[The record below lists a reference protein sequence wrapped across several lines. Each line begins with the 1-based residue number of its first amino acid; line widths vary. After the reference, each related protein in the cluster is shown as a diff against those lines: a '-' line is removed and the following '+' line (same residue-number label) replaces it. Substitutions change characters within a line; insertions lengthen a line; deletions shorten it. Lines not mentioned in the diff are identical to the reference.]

1 MNLPFF
7 IAGRYL
13 FAKKSTQ
20 AINLISFIS
29 GLGIFV
35 GTAALIIIL
44 SVFNGFEKI
53 AISMFSSFSSDLI
66 ILPERGK
73 VFDPDSIQ
81 FRRLEKEPEIKYAV
95 KALEEKVLLKQDK
108 SQYIANLRGLDS
120 NFVKTH
126 SLDSLITVGKLILE
140 DKNLDLS
147 VLGSGVQAR
156 LSANAQSL
164 QSISVFAPQK
174 SNPSQNDISEESFN
188 RMEFYPSGAFSAGE
202 DYDDHLVLTSLRF
215 MRKLIG
221 EPQKISSLQLYLK
234 PETNLEKFK
243 YKVKEILGPF
253 YRVQDRYEQNE
264 IQFKTLNSEKWAVYL
279 MLTFALI
286 IVVFN
291 IMGSLTML
299 VLEKKRDIS
308 ILSSLGA
315 SNQTIQFIFLLEG
328 MIISFLGTL
337 LGLTAGFIFNALQ
350 MKYGFIGIGE
360 SHSFA
365 MNSYPIV
372 MKPLDFVYVFLTVFS
387 ISLIA
392 SFLASRQSQQ
402 DALTIKD
409 QLTVH

>member
-29 GLGIFV
+29 GIGIFV

-66 ILPERGK
+66 IQPRQAK
-73 VFDPDSIQ
+73 VFNPDSAA
-81 FRRLEKEPEIKYAV
+81 FKKLAKRPEIRYMV
-95 KALEEKVLLKQDK
+95 QSLEEKVLLKQDQ
-108 SQYIANLRGLDS
+108 SQYIANLRGLDT
-120 NFVKTH
+120 NFIKTH
-126 SLDSLITVGKLILE
+126 ALDSLVTVGNLVLQ
-140 DKNLDLS
+140 DKNLDFG

-156 LSANAQSL
+156 LSASSQSTQL
-164 QSISVFAPQK
+164 ISVFAPRK
-174 SNPSQNDISEESFN
+174 PNGLNNEITAEDFN

-202 DYDDHLVLTSLRF
+202 EFDDHLVLTSIRF

-221 EPQKISSLQLYLK
+221 EPQNVSALQLYLK
-234 PETNLEKFK
+234 PNTRIDDFK
-243 YKVKEILGPF
+243 AEVKDLIGPA
-253 YRVQDRYEQNE
+253 YTVKDRFEQNE
-264 IQFKTLNSEKWAVYL
+264 VQFKTLNSEKWAVYL
-279 MLTFALI
+279 MLTFALV

-308 ILSSLGA
+308 ILASLGA
-315 SNQTIQFIFLLEG
+315 SVGTIQSIFFLEG
-328 MIISFLGTL
+328 MIISLLGTI
-337 LGLTAGFIFNALQ
+337 LGLAAGLTFNLLQ

-372 MKPLDFVYVFLTVFS
+372 IKPMDFVYVFLTVFS
-387 ISLIA
+387 ISFFA
-392 SFLASRQSQQ
+392 SYLASRQSRQ
-402 DALTIKD
+402 DALTIKE